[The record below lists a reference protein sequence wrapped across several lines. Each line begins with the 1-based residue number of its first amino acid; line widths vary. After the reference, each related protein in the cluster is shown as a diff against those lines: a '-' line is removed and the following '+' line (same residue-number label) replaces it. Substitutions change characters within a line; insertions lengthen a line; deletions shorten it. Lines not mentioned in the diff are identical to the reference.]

1 MDAWDFNPRSE
12 AVIIISLQLVRAV
25 DFSFVHSAKC
35 ISCLIQRRREQMAK
49 TRRVEY
55 LFEEKVT
62 IEALEEAEKY
72 ISS

>member
-1 MDAWDFNPRSE
+1 
-12 AVIIISLQLVRAV
+12 
-25 DFSFVHSAKC
+25 
-35 ISCLIQRRREQMAK
+35 MAK

>member
-1 MDAWDFNPRSE
+1 MWDFNPRSE
-12 AVIIISLQLVRAV
+12 AAIIISLWLVRAV
-25 DFSFVHSAKC
+25 DLSLVHSAKC
-35 ISCLIQRRREQMAK
+35 ISCLIQRRHEQMAK